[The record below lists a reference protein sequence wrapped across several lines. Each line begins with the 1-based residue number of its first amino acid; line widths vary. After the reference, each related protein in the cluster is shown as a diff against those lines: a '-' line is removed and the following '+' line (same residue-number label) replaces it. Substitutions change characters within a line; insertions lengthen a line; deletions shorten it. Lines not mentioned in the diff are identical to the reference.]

1 MRRLA
6 FTLVTLVLACGQET
20 SAPTTSTRPEL
31 DFTSNPDNGNPR
43 ILRYGNDLLGL
54 LLVDPETHLFSTV
67 GSSET
72 WAAACPSNVLT
83 VTDIQDIIHHPDDP
97 IAGQI
102 NELYL
107 GRGVYIAVYQG
118 FSDWEAGGF
127 DCTDLSARR
136 IAEGTGRFT
145 YTDND
150 LYVWGREHRL
160 TNAFGFVAQGQL
172 TRVAGGTVRYY
183 GVSRCLWDGYDIATL
198 RCNDKIDLR

>member
-6 FTLVTLVLACGQET
+6 FTLVVLLLACGQEA
-20 SAPTTSTRPEL
+20 SAPTTSTRPEF
-31 DFTSNPDNGNPR
+31 DFTNNSDNGNPR
-43 ILRYGNDLLGL
+43 ILRYGNELLGL
-54 LLVDPETHLFSTV
+54 LLVDPETHLFSTA
-67 GSSET
+67 GSLQN
-72 WAAACPSNVLT
+72 WAATCPSNVLT
-83 VTDIQDIIHHPDDP
+83 VTNIQDIIHNSDDP

-127 DCTDLSARR
+127 DCGDLSARR
-136 IAEGTGRFT
+136 IAEGTGSFT

-150 LYVWGREHRL
+150 LYIWAREHRL
-160 TNAFGFVAQGQL
+160 TNAFGFVAQGRL

-198 RCNDKIDLR
+198 RCNDKINLR